1 MPVNIFDYEK
11 SVVYIQTTLVLLN
24 LFAEIFKR
32 GKPASSQTSAP
43 SLGPIATSKMFFF
56 FFFAAKFLCCKV
68 VISCVL
74 DNTEIFSFYL

>member
-56 FFFAAKFLCCKV
+56 FFLLQSFFV
-68 VISCVL
+68 VK
-74 DNTEIFSFYL
+74 